1 MLLAVIL
8 FWVLVFGTIC
18 ALIGPRKGRTPV
30 ESFIFGAV
38 FGIFA
43 VVGMAL
49 MKDDPLPPAPPIST
63 LADPSL
69 PTRVKVYQPGQETY
83 FRQDQADAA
92 AHGWH
97 PVGRDFTPDGSLRVT
112 YRKQGRSEWAG

>member
-1 MLLAVIL
+1 MGWSLIL
-8 FWVLVFGTIC
+8 GWVLIFGTIC

-49 MKDDPLPPAPPIST
+49 MRDDPLPPPPPPERPT
-63 LADPSL
+63 ML
-69 PTRVKVYQPGQETY
+69 PTRTKVYLPGQESY
-83 FRQDQADAA
+83 FAADQKDAI
-92 AHGWH
+92 AHGWQ
-97 PVGRDFTPDGSLRVT
+97 PVARDFTPDGSLRVT
-112 YRKQGRSEWAG
+112 YRKTGPSEWAS